1 MYEEKPENI
10 SMREQMKGKRG
21 GGGIMAG
28 AVKSGDELDEQE
40 AGDREGR

>member
-1 MYEEKPENI
+1 MTGK
-10 SMREQMKGKRG
+10 RKRG
-21 GGGIMAG
+21 GREGGIMAG